1 MFTSQ
6 ARCCQ
11 SAASTSCVIRHNG
24 AGFNALNSPGS
35 NFDQLDPIAMAQAD
49 TAFQLLY
56 VSHLAADC
64 DFSVVKEIVEVAR
77 RSNPALGI
85 TGALLFDG
93 ERFCQLLEGGEAE
106 VRGLMD
112 RIAADA
118 RHTRVRVLHAAQTSA
133 GLVMHHWA
141 SGYCDAHEL
150 DVIDAAAPDVELSL
164 MGEFTAVLN
173 RADIF

>member
-1 MFTSQ
+1 
-6 ARCCQ
+6 
-11 SAASTSCVIRHNG
+11 
-24 AGFNALNSPGS
+24 
-35 NFDQLDPIAMAQAD
+35 MAQSE

-56 VSHLAADC
+56 ISKLAADC

-118 RHTRVRVLHAAQTSA
+118 RHTRVRVLHAA
-133 GLVMHHWA
+133 
-141 SGYCDAHEL
+141 D
-150 DVIDAAAPDVELSL
+150 
-164 MGEFTAVLN
+164 
-173 RADIF
+173 

>member
-1 MFTSQ
+1 
-6 ARCCQ
+6 
-11 SAASTSCVIRHNG
+11 
-24 AGFNALNSPGS
+24 
-35 NFDQLDPIAMAQAD
+35 MAQAD

-133 GLVMHHWA
+133 GLVMQRWA
-141 SGYCDAHEL
+141 SGYCDAQEL
-150 DVIDAAAPDVELSL
+150 DVIDAAAPGVELSL
-164 MGEFTAVLN
+164 IGEFTAVLN